1 MKFIISKIPRTT
13 LIVLLKESSKT
24 MINKKSVVVYEI
36 LDSNADEFN
45 NNFLKN
51 KRISISKK
59 HFLKVI
65 EATSENDQIKEL
77 FKHYK

>member
-1 MKFIISKIPRTT
+1 MKFIISRIPRTT

-24 MINKKSVVVYEI
+24 MINKKSVAVYEI
-36 LDSNADEFN
+36 LDSNADECN

-51 KRISISKK
+51 KKISISKK

-77 FKHYK
+77 FKQYK